1 MEAEQTD
8 MAEKINFLEEYIT
21 GTLNAELPK
30 FKPGKMK
37 KK

>member
-1 MEAEQTD
+1 MEAEQAD
-8 MAEKINFLEEYIT
+8 MAEKIKFLEEYIT
-21 GTLNAELPK
+21 GTLNVELPK